1 MLKTVQSRQKIIN
14 NLSFKMK
21 NKKLFII
28 FALLASFIT
37 SIKAQTEIVTM
48 TTTAFSVSI
57 GVSWTEKGNI
67 FANGVSLING
77 TNSTSDKPYKQYV
90 IPIDGKVTLIA
101 TDNARLTKLYC
112 DSIQLTNLSL
122 NECPYLIELNCNYN
136 NLAVLDLNKCTNL
149 KKLSCS

>member
-1 MLKTVQSRQKIIN
+1 
-14 NLSFKMK
+14 MK
-21 NKKLFII
+21 NKKLLII
-28 FALLASFIT
+28 FALLVSIT
-37 SIKAQTEIVTM
+37 TSVTAQIEIVTM
-48 TTTAFSVSI
+48 TTTASSVSI

-77 TNSTSDKPYKQYV
+77 TSDKPYKQYV